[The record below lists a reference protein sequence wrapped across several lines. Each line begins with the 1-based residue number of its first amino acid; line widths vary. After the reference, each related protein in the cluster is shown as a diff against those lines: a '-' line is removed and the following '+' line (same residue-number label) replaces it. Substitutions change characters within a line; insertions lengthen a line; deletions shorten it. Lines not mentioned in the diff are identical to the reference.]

1 MVPPDSG
8 SLQLGRGSFLGEN
21 VSLSL
26 LPILMLSFYPLLWRL
41 CSLIEQ
47 NSISPLIVPDIV
59 EQQSPTFLAPGTG
72 FMEDSFSMDRVG
84 GIFQVV
90 MRAMVQVVTRAM
102 GSGRWHFACSPTTH
116 LLLCGRFLTDRGPV
130 RTLEAGDPSCREC
143 IPIDTLNYVLWTVM
157 EYHRFKSLIIAN
169 LKHV

>member
-102 GSGRWHFACSPTTH
+102 GSGR
-116 LLLCGRFLTDRGPV
+116 
-130 RTLEAGDPSCREC
+130 
-143 IPIDTLNYVLWTVM
+143 
-157 EYHRFKSLIIAN
+157 
-169 LKHV
+169 